1 MKIKSLKISHFP
13 ATRSTRVLW
22 AAYEVA
28 DCPIEVEKIEL
39 YKGQQYTPEYL
50 LRNPNHSVPLLA
62 ITWDDDS
69 VQTIVE
75 SAAMVT
81 FLADA
86 FPDAG
91 LAPAATASRERADYL
106 QMIQFGATQ
115 ADMMLWQVR
124 IHEHVLSQDQRDE
137 RTIARYRAKFRDE
150 IEVQLAARLS
160 QHDYICGDT
169 FTAADCVIGHC
180 VTWARGYGMCQDRVF
195 RGYMS
200 KIARR
205 PAFQKA
211 FADAADFTPKPP
223 AEATLG
229 GGFTG

>member
-1 MKIKSLKISHFP
+1 MKIASLKISHFP

-39 YKGQQYTPEYL
+39 YQGQQYSPQYM
-50 LRNPNHSVPLLA
+50 LRNPNHAVPILD
-62 ITWDDDS
+62 ITWEDGS
-69 VQTIVE
+69 VQTIIE
-75 SAAMVT
+75 SGAMVT

-86 FPDAG
+86 FPEAG
-91 LAPAATASRERADYL
+91 VAPTDMASPARADYL

-124 IHEHVLSQDQRDE
+124 IHEHVLPEKQRDE
-137 RTIARYRAKFRDE
+137 RTVSRYRTKFRDE
-150 IEVQLAARLS
+150 IEVQLAARLNK
-160 QHDYICGDT
+160 HDFICGDT

-180 VTWARGYGMCQDRVF
+180 VTWARGYGLCQDLVF
-195 RGYMS
+195 RSYLS
-200 KIARR
+200 RVARR

-211 FADAADFTPKPP
+211 FADAAGFDPRPP
-223 AEATLG
+223 EGASSQ
-229 GGFTG
+229 GFSG

>member
-1 MKIKSLKISHFP
+1 MQIKNLKISHFP

-22 AAYEVA
+22 TAYEVA

-39 YKGQQYTPEYL
+39 YQGQQYSPDYL
-50 LRNPNHSVPLLA
+50 ARNPNHSVPLLE
-62 ITWDDDS
+62 ITWEDGS

-75 SAAMVT
+75 SGAMVT

-86 FPDAG
+86 FPQVG
-91 LAPAATASRERADYL
+91 LAPAAIASPLRADYL

-124 IHEHVLSQDQRDE
+124 IHEHVLPVDQQDE
-137 RTIARYRAKFRDE
+137 RTIARYRTKFRDE

-160 QHDYICGDT
+160 QQDYICGGN

-180 VTWARGYGMCQDRVF
+180 VTWARGYGMCQDRIF
-195 RGYMS
+195 RAYVS
-200 KIARR
+200 RLARR

-211 FADAADFTPKPP
+211 FADAAGFNPKPP
-223 AEATLG
+223 EDAGIESFSG
-229 GGFTG
+229 

>member
-1 MKIKSLKISHFP
+1 MKIKNLKISHFP

-22 AAYEVA
+22 AAHEVA

-39 YKGQQYTPEYL
+39 YRGQQYMPEFL
-50 LRNPNHSVPLLA
+50 LRNPNHAVPVLD
-62 ITWDDDS
+62 ITWEDGS
-69 VQTIVE
+69 IQTIVE
-75 SAAMVT
+75 SGAMVV

-86 FPDAG
+86 FPAAG
-91 LAPAATASRERADYL
+91 IAPTDMASPARADYL

-124 IHEHVLSQDQRDE
+124 IHEHVLPGDQRDD

-160 QHDYICGDT
+160 QHDFICGET
-169 FTAADCVIGHC
+169 FSAADCVIGHC

-195 RGYMS
+195 RAYIS
-200 KIARR
+200 RLARR
-205 PAFQKA
+205 PAFQAA
-211 FADAADFTPKPP
+211 FADAAGFDPKPP
-223 AEATLG
+223 EGAAIEN
-229 GGFTG
+229 GFSG

>member
-1 MKIKSLKISHFP
+1 MKIQSLKISHFP

-39 YKGQQYTPEYL
+39 YKGQQYTPEFL
-50 LRNPNHSVPLLA
+50 LRNPNHSVPVLD
-62 ITWDDDS
+62 ITWEDGN

-75 SAAMVT
+75 SGAMVT

-86 FPDAG
+86 FPAAG
-91 LAPAATASRERADYL
+91 IAPPAVASKERADYL

-124 IHEHVLSQDQRDE
+124 IHEHVLPADQRDE
-137 RTIARYRAKFRDE
+137 RTIARYRTKFKDE
-150 IEVQLAARLS
+150 IEAQLAARLER
-160 QHDYICGDT
+160 HEYICGDA

-180 VTWARGYGMCQDRVF
+180 VTWARGYGMCQDRIF
-195 RGYMS
+195 RAYLS
-200 KIARR
+200 RIAKR

-211 FADAADFTPKPP
+211 FADAAGFDPKPP
-223 AEATLG
+223 QDAGTSAFSG
-229 GGFTG
+229 

>member
-1 MKIKSLKISHFP
+1 MKIKNLKISHFP

-22 AAYEVA
+22 AAHEVA

-39 YKGQQYTPEYL
+39 YKGQQYSPEFL
-50 LRNPNHSVPLLA
+50 ARNPNHSVPILD
-62 ITWDDDS
+62 ITWEDDR

-75 SAAMVT
+75 SGAMVI

-86 FPDAG
+86 FPNAG
-91 LAPAATASRERADYL
+91 IAPAATASRARADYL

-124 IHEHVLSQDQRDE
+124 IHEHVLPANQRDE
-137 RTIARYRAKFRDE
+137 RTVARYRSKFQDE

-160 QHDYICGDT
+160 KHDYICGEA

-195 RGYMS
+195 RGYLS

-211 FADAADFTPKPP
+211 FADAAGFDPKPP
-223 AEATLG
+223 EDTRTSAFSG
-229 GGFTG
+229 

>member
-1 MKIKSLKISHFP
+1 MKIQSLKLSHFP
-13 ATRSTRVLW
+13 ATRSARVLW

-50 LRNPNHSVPLLA
+50 LRNPNHAVPILD
-62 ITWDDDS
+62 ITWEDGS
-69 VQTIVE
+69 VQTMIE
-75 SAAMVT
+75 SGAMVT

-86 FPDAG
+86 FPAAG
-91 LAPAATASRERADYL
+91 LAPSVMASRQRADYL
-106 QMIQFGATQ
+106 QMIQFGATW

-124 IHEHVLSQDQRDE
+124 IHEHVLPQDQRDE
-137 RTIARYRAKFRDE
+137 RTVARYRTKFKDE
-150 IEVQLAARLS
+150 IEVQLATRLS
-160 QHDYICGDT
+160 QHDFICGET

-180 VTWARGYGMCQDRVF
+180 VTWARGYGLCQDRVF
-195 RGYMS
+195 RGYIS

-211 FADAADFTPKPP
+211 FADAASFDPKPP
-223 AEATLG
+223 QDSDASQFSG
-229 GGFTG
+229 

>member
-1 MKIKSLKISHFP
+1 MNIKSLKISHFP

-28 DCPIEVEKIEL
+28 DCLIEVEKIEL
-39 YKGQQYTPEYL
+39 YKGQQYTPEFL
-50 LRNPNHSVPLLA
+50 LKNPNHAVPILD
-62 ITWDDDS
+62 ITWEDDS

-75 SAAMVT
+75 SGAMVT

-86 FPDAG
+86 FPAG
-91 LAPAATASRERADYL
+91 GIAPAPIASPQRADYL
-106 QMIQFGATQ
+106 QMIHFGATQ

-124 IHEHVLSQDQRDE
+124 IHEHVLPEDQRDE
-137 RTIARYRAKFRDE
+137 RTIARYRAKFHDE

-195 RGYMS
+195 RAYLS
-200 KIARR
+200 RIVRR

-211 FADAADFTPKPP
+211 FADAAGFDPKPP
-223 AEATLG
+223 EGAADG
-229 GGFTG
+229 KFSG

>member
-1 MKIKSLKISHFP
+1 MQIKNLKISHFP

-22 AAYEVA
+22 AAHEVA
-28 DCPIEVEKIEL
+28 DCPIEIEKIEL
-39 YKGQQYTPEYL
+39 YQGQQYSPDYL
-50 LRNPNHSVPLLA
+50 ARNPNHSVPLLE
-62 ITWDDDS
+62 ITWEDGS

-75 SAAMVT
+75 SGAMVT

-86 FPDAG
+86 FPQAG
-91 LAPAATASRERADYL
+91 LAPMAGASPLRADYL

-124 IHEHVLSQDQRDE
+124 IHEHVLPEDQQDE
-137 RTIARYRAKFRDE
+137 RTIARYRTKFRDE
-150 IEVQLAARLS
+150 VEVQLSARLS
-160 QHDYICGDT
+160 QYDYICGAD

-195 RGYMS
+195 RAYVS
-200 KIARR
+200 RLARR

-211 FADAADFTPKPP
+211 FADAAGFNPKPP
-223 AEATLG
+223 EDAG
-229 GGFTG
+229 MGHFSG

>member
-1 MKIKSLKISHFP
+1 MKITNLKISHFP

-22 AAYEVA
+22 AAHEVA

-39 YKGQQYTPEYL
+39 YRGQQYTPEFL
-50 LRNPNHSVPLLA
+50 LRNPNHAVPVLD
-62 ITWDDDS
+62 ITWEDGS

-75 SAAMVT
+75 SAAMVV

-86 FPDAG
+86 FPSAG
-91 LAPAATASRERADYL
+91 IAPTDMASPARADYL

-124 IHEHVLSQDQRDE
+124 IHEHVLPGDQRDD

-160 QHDYICGDT
+160 QHDFICGDT
-169 FTAADCVIGHC
+169 FSAADCVIGHC
-180 VTWARGYGMCQDRVF
+180 VTWARGYGMCQDRLF
-195 RGYMS
+195 RAYIS
-200 KIARR
+200 RIAKR
-205 PAFQKA
+205 PAFQAA
-211 FADAADFTPKPP
+211 FADAAGFDPKPP
-223 AEATLG
+223 EGAAIEN
-229 GGFTG
+229 GFSG

>member
-1 MKIKSLKISHFP
+1 MKIQNLKISHFP

-22 AAYEVA
+22 AAYEAA

-39 YKGQQYTPEYL
+39 YTGQQYTPEYL
-50 LRNPNHSVPLLA
+50 LRNPNHAVPILD
-62 ITWDDDS
+62 ITWEDGS
-69 VQTIVE
+69 VQTIIE
-75 SAAMVT
+75 SGAMVT

-86 FPDAG
+86 FPQAG
-91 LAPAATASRERADYL
+91 IAPAVMASRERADYL

-124 IHEHVLSQDQRDE
+124 IHEHVLPQTQRDE
-137 RTIARYRAKFRDE
+137 RTIARYRAKFKDE
-150 IEVQLAARLS
+150 VEVQLAARLN
-160 QHDYICGDT
+160 QHDYICGEA

-195 RGYMS
+195 RGYLS

-211 FADAADFTPKPP
+211 FADAAGFDPKPP
-223 AEATLG
+223 QNAGTSAFSG
-229 GGFTG
+229 